1 MTFPARA
8 VEIVLALYLGVN
20 PQDDT
25 ARRIAI
31 QRTCEQVVFE
41 LGAQWG
47 NKKRA
52 GLSDDFRSPDS
63 IAYLEPS
70 GAVSVWDIQLSSG
83 AIDVHEGKLATHPN
97 LPPSEAAFMPCAPVN
112 HLSTLALP
120 IDNLPPPIDN
130 LPPPIVNPI
139 DLSRLETKVDVLT
152 ERLIAHESAESAE
165 RQAAAQYREAVRT
178 KWSRFWK
185 GAMKVGWK
193 LAPVIGGLLAGVIGS

>member
-8 VEIVLALYLGVN
+8 VDIVLALYLGVN
-20 PQDDT
+20 PQDDA
-25 ARRIAI
+25 ARRVAI

-41 LGAQWG
+41 LGTQWG

-52 GLSDDFRSPDS
+52 GLGDEFRSPDS

-70 GAVSVWDIQLSSG
+70 GAVSVWDVQSSSG
-83 AIDVHEGKLATHPN
+83 AILVSAGKPPDHPH

-112 HLSTLALP
+112 HLSTLAPP

-130 LPPPIVNPI
+130 PPHV
-139 DLSRLETKVDVLT
+139 DLSRLETKIDVLT
-152 ERLIAHESAESAE
+152 ERLIAHEAAEAAE
-165 RQAAAQYREAVRT
+165 RDAQTQYREAVRT
-178 KWSRFWK
+178 KWARFWQ